1 MLDNNKMPNPNSNK
15 LADLAKML
23 DAIRHRQRPGLCR
36 ASYLKLDKYCQ
47 QLLERLKQHH
57 PDYYAFRLTTERDPL
72 PTPDS
77 VSRFTSKPK
86 FHHQGGGTG
95 KHRSPRGFTKPS
107 QALLDDILEGRP
119 NRSVTKFGM
128 VCFSAQ
134 IPVSLFKSIA
144 LQAKARNVSCGQVLR
159 EILEAQPVAQP
170 GHINHC

>member
-23 DAIRHRQRPGLCR
+23 DAIRHRQRPGLHR
-36 ASYLKLDKYCQ
+36 SSYLKMDRECQ
-47 QLLERLKQHH
+47 QLLERLAQHH
-57 PDYYAFRLTTERDPL
+57 PDYYSFRLTTERDPL

-77 VSRFTSKPK
+77 VARFTSKPK
-86 FHHQGGGTG
+86 CHNQGGRTG
-95 KHRSPRGFTKPS
+95 KVRSAKGFSKVS
-107 QALLDDILEGRP
+107 NALLQDILDGKP

-128 VCFSAQ
+128 VCISAQ
-134 IPVSLFKSIA
+134 IPVSLYKSIA
-144 LQAKARNVSCGQVLR
+144 LQAKSRNVSCSQVLR